1 MSGML
6 YSQRSGHSCPWGCC
20 GDFVKGRG
28 TKHACKKWHRILR
41 TREKRTWKKEEW

>member
-1 MSGML
+1 MGKML
-6 YSQRSGHSCPWGCC
+6 YHRQYECPWGCC

-41 TREKRTWKKEEW
+41 TREKRNWKKEEWA